1 MDNKVHNQIVSFIW
15 GIADDVLRDVFV
27 RGKYRDIIL
36 PFTVLRRLDALLVP
50 TKEKVLEAVEFME
63 QQKIDDRSAL
73 KSVTNY
79 PFWNTSKFT
88 FESLLNDSDNIDSN
102 LEVYL
107 DGYSPN
113 VQEIISKFKLRNQLE
128 TMKESEITYLL
139 IEKLASKEINLSPN
153 EALNGKGEKM
163 PPLTNLGMGYVFE
176 ELIRKFNEENNEEAG
191 EHFTPREIIKLMTHI
206 LFLPVKEQIKKG
218 TYLIYDPACGSGG
231 MLTEAEN
238 FAEEVTGRQGG
249 FNLYGQEVNPETYAI
264 CTSDMLIKGE
274 KPENIAFGST
284 LSKDG
289 FPNLHF
295 DFMLSNPPYGKTWKL
310 DENAIVDNRGKKG
323 SGENSENIKDP
334 RFQIGLPSID
344 DGQLLFLINMV
355 SKMKHNTELGSRIA
369 SVHNGSALF
378 SGDVGSGA
386 NAIRKYLIENDLLEC
401 VVALPTNIF
410 YNTGIPTYILFLTNR
425 KQQSRKGKIL
435 LINALD
441 LYVKLRKNLGD
452 KNCELTAEHIDKIS
466 QVYLDFKE
474 SDISKIFSNEYF
486 GYNKITV
493 ERPLRLSAK
502 FTKEALKTLRFD
514 KSIEEEMKWVYEKF
528 GDDVYTSLKDL
539 KPEIEKHLTKHD
551 IKLKTSDKKN
561 LLSQDF
567 WKTQLEVLN
576 DSIKLLD
583 AIGTEQHNDFNSFT
597 VIFADTIKDKNLK
610 LDNKAQKTILSAIT
624 WKNEDAEPVIK
635 KTEKDGTLVY
645 EADSDLRDTENVPL
659 DEDIQIFFE
668 REVLQHVPDAWID
681 HSKTDIGYEIAFY
694 RYFHSFNPPYYANI
708 FEFSVENENFN
719 DIEYDYVKKLP
730 TGWQT
735 LPNIA
740 LFKERITRNH
750 SDKELLSVTI
760 TNGVVKQTEIDKNDT
775 SNNDKSKYKLVK
787 EKDIV
792 YNKMRMWQG
801 SIGISEYEGIVSPA
815 YIVINP
821 KEEIFP
827 LFFHFQFRCSFY
839 INYSKRFSYGLCD
852 DQLSLRYTDFKRM
865 YSIVPPYEE
874 QVRIANILSSIDKYL
889 SIKLQNFQRIL
900 GRKVILQS
908 NTIDNSFYDFLIWQL
923 ITGKIDSKSIVLDKL
938 KSVIDSLF
946 SANQID

>member
-1 MDNKVHNQIVSFIW
+1 MNNKVHNQIVSFIW

-153 EALNGKGEKM
+153 EAINGKGEKM

-206 LFLPVKEQIKKG
+206 LFLPVKDQIKKG

-264 CTSDMLIKGE
+264 CTSDMLIKGD

-334 RFQIGLPSID
+334 RFQVGLPTIS
-344 DGQLLFLINMV
+344 DGQLLFLMNMV

-369 SVHNGSALF
+369 TVHNGSALF
-378 SGDVGSGA
+378 TGDAGGGESE
-386 NAIRKYLIENDLLEC
+386 IRKHIIENDWLDC
-401 VVALPTNIF
+401 IIALPKNIF
-410 YNTGIPTYILFLTNR
+410 YNTGIPTYVWIVNNR
-425 KQQSRKGKIL
+425 KPAHRKGKVQ
-435 LINALD
+435 LINALE

-452 KNCELTAEHIDKIS
+452 KNCEMKAEHIDQIT
-466 QVYLDFKE
+466 QLYLDFKE
-474 SDISKIFSNEYF
+474 SDISKIYPNEYF

-502 FTKEALKTLRFD
+502 FTKEVIETLRFD
-514 KSIEEEMKWVYEKF
+514 KNIAEEMKWAYNKF
-528 GDDVYTSLKDL
+528 GEDLYTKLKDL
-539 KPEIEKHLTKHD
+539 KPEIEKHLTKHE
-551 IKLKTSDKKN
+551 IKLSGSDKKN

-567 WKTQLEVLN
+567 WKAQLELMN
-576 DSIKLLD
+576 EATKLMN
-583 AIGTEQHNDFNSFT
+583 AIGAEQFNDFNTFLVLFS
-597 VIFADTIKDKNLK
+597 DTIKDNKLK
-610 LDNKAQKTILSAIT
+610 LDNKAQKAILNAIT

-635 KTEKDGTLVY
+635 KTEKDGTILY
-645 EADSDLRDTENVPL
+645 EPDPDLRDTENVPL
-659 DEDIQIFFE
+659 DEDIQTYFE

-681 HSKTDIGYEIAFY
+681 HSKTVKGYEISFT
-694 RYFHSFNPPYYANI
+694 RYFYNYVPP
-708 FEFSVENENFN
+708 
-719 DIEYDYVKKLP
+719 
-730 TGWQT
+730 
-735 LPNIA
+735 
-740 LFKERITRNH
+740 R
-750 SDKELLSVTI
+750 
-760 TNGVVKQTEIDKNDT
+760 
-775 SNNDKSKYKLVK
+775 
-787 EKDIV
+787 
-792 YNKMRMWQG
+792 
-801 SIGISEYEGIVSPA
+801 SI
-815 YIVINP
+815 
-821 KEEIFP
+821 EEI
-827 LFFHFQFRCSFY
+827 
-839 INYSKRFSYGLCD
+839 
-852 DQLSLRYTDFKRM
+852 TA
-865 YSIVPPYEE
+865 E
-874 QVRIANILSSIDKYL
+874 
-889 SIKLQNFQRIL
+889 
-900 GRKVILQS
+900 ILQLEKETDGIL
-908 NTIDNSFYDFLIWQL
+908 NEIIIN
-923 ITGKIDSKSIVLDKL
+923 
-938 KSVIDSLF
+938 
-946 SANQID
+946 